1 MKFDDEDIEQQM
13 DDSTVIL
20 GMAACMGALLGVI
33 SLIFYWS

>member
-13 DDSTVIL
+13 DDSTVIIF
-20 GMAACMGALLGVI
+20 MAACMSALLGVI

>member
-13 DDSTVIL
+13 DDSTVIIF
-20 GMAACMGALLGVI
+20 MAAWTSALLGVI